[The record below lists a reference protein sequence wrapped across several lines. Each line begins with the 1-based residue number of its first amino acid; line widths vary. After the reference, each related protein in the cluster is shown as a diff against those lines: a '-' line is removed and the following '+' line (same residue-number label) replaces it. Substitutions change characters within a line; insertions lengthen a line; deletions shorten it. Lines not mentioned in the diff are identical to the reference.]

1 MKYAFT
7 KETKTLPDGVVLR
20 RIKALRD
27 FGSVKKGDL
36 GGWIENEANLSH
48 EYGCWVSGNACVFG
62 KARICDGNAQIYDN
76 AIVHGSARV
85 YGSAEI
91 YGNAEIAGE
100 ACIYDCAKVY
110 GSAVVR
116 GKAIV
121 QHHARIYGSACVA
134 GSAEVENRSHVYGRA
149 NVWDAH
155 IRDSAKV
162 CGNAHVF
169 DSSIIEGQ
177 SKVSG
182 NKIVRV
188 YGGAVISGDAVIK
201 CSNDYSVFKNTW
213 TPVDNDGWGPGRYF
227 TYTASN
233 KMWKDAGF
241 YGTGKEL
248 VAKAKTE
255 SKLAGECYAL
265 IVKTM
270 EAIEKRKAA
279 AVRA

>member
-7 KETKTLPDGVVLR
+7 KETKTLPDGVILH

-48 EYGCWVSGNACVFG
+48 EDSCWVSGNACVFG
-62 KARICDGNAQIYDN
+62 NARVFEYAQIYDN
-76 AIVHGSARV
+76 AIVQGSARV

-100 ACIYDCAKVY
+100 ACIYDCVRVY
-110 GSAVVR
+110 GDANVR
-116 GKAIV
+116 GRAIV
-121 QHHARIYGSACVA
+121 QSLARVYGSACVEGDA
-134 GSAEVENRSHVYGRA
+134 SVEGRSHVYGRA
-149 NVWDAH
+149 VVWDAR

-162 CGNAHVF
+162 CGKAYVF
-169 DSSIIEGQ
+169 DSAIVGGYA
-177 SKVSG
+177 KVSG

-188 YGGAVISGDAVIK
+188 YSNAVISGDAVIK

-248 VAKAKTE
+248 VAKAKAE

-265 IVKTM
+265 IVKTT
-270 EAIEKRKAA
+270 EAIEKWKAA
-279 AVRA
+279 AVRT